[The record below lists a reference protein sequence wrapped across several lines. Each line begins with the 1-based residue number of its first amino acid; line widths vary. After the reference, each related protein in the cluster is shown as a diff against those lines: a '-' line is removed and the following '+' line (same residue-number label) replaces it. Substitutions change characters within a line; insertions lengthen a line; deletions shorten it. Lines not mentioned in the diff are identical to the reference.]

1 MGKTGSCPSVR
12 VSVDAGTGSWQWRPR
27 GPASGT
33 TDAGAKR
40 SWPTRTPTMAPLL
53 VGCPQFVT

>member
-27 GPASGT
+27 GPRIRHHGCGGKTVVADPDPDDGT
-33 TDAGAKR
+33 A
-40 SWPTRTPTMAPLL
+40 TRGVSA
-53 VGCPQFVT
+53 FVT